1 MKKPTEAIE
10 WMKKYDFVGTS
21 VYQQEYVQEIIAYLD
36 SIPEW
41 PADLTRERLEK
52 LADQTWSFAG
62 PCNALRRL
70 AAIAPKAEKMK
81 LGDKVEKIGGDYTFA
96 GVIVA
101 DFIKLS
107 GARRFVVEDDRG
119 VLHVYS
125 EKNLHP
131 SSAEIDA

>member
-1 MKKPTEAIE
+1 MKKPVEAIKRWRNGKAGNLDE
-10 WMKKYDFVGTS
+10 AA
-21 VYQQEYVQEIIAYLD
+21 IIAYLD

-41 PADLTRERLEK
+41 PAGLTREWLEE
-52 LADQTWSFAG
+52 LASNPPPFA
-62 PCNALRRL
+62 NNDRSDALRRL

-125 EKNLHP
+125 EKNLRP